1 MTAPASFDVR
11 DRVGVLTL
19 DRPDKLNALVPEMGP
34 AFEAALE
41 AGASGAVK
49 ALVLRGAGRAFC
61 AGGDIGWMLEG
72 LRAGR
77 LEEMKALLELGVRV
91 AHGLKTLPVPV
102 VAVVHGPC
110 AGAGMSLALSADLRI
125 ATPDAKFSMAFVK
138 LALHPDWGGSV
149 MLQQLVN
156 PSLALELML
165 TGDAVD
171 ADRAHALGLVNQI
184 VDAEVL
190 EDVVKVTC
198 QRLAHGPSGAFAR
211 IKASALRNAG
221 LTPETLLG
229 RLQEEARQMVETI
242 QSHDA
247 REGLMAFLE
256 KRSPRFA

>member
-1 MTAPASFDVR
+1 LTAPASFDVR

-77 LEEMKALLELGVRV
+77 LEEMKALLELGVR
-91 AHGLKTLPVPV
+91 
-102 VAVVHGPC
+102 VVHGPC